1 MPKNVRHLSS
11 FRSFFSASSWHSTWR
26 HLSNVVNILF
36 FFLFFA
42 QGVIFARVPPLDG
55 NFGGGEGRD
64 KVPAKTVQQ
73 LGKTL
78 KRCQLN

>member
-11 FRSFFSASSWHSTWR
+11 FRSFFFGIVLAF
-26 HLSNVVNILF
+26 HLTALEQRRQHPF

-55 NFGGGEGRD
+55 NFGGGEKRD